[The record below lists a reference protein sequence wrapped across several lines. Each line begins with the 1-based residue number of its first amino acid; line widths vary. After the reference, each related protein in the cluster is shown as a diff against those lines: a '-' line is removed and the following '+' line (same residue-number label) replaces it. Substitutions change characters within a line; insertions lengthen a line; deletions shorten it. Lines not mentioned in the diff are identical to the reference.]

1 MDRAKERGDLVE
13 GEDGLLYERSR
24 KIQERQSQSHRVD
37 IQGRKG
43 MMPKEDAE
51 RLLEEFSRP
60 LDWAMFALVGK
71 RKKAIKDGEAGE
83 NKKPP
88 STEAARHLQEAFDKT
103 QRTASSNIM
112 MIFMIMSRT
121 IKMIIMISIRIK
133 IGNRLTIIA
142 LLSMIIIIVL
152 INIALQ
158 RASPGPST
166 PSARA
171 RPRSTLLAP
180 PMP

>member
-51 RLLEEFSRP
+51 SLLAEFSRP

-83 NKKPP
+83 NTKPP
-88 STEAARHLQEAFDKT
+88 SSEAARHLQEAFDKT
-103 QRTASSNIM
+103 QRTASS
-112 MIFMIMSRT
+112 T
-121 IKMIIMISIRIK
+121 
-133 IGNRLTIIA
+133 
-142 LLSMIIIIVL
+142 
-152 INIALQ
+152 
-158 RASPGPST
+158 
-166 PSARA
+166 
-171 RPRSTLLAP
+171 
-180 PMP
+180 